1 MGVHKL
7 IPIDDIDLDFDNP
20 RIARFLEIYGSTPS
34 AKQVAFALRAGI
46 SDDDSNEENVTTF
59 RSLKESIRTNGGLI
73 NPIIVNKTDHKYTVI
88 EGNTRLSIYKEFHEK
103 GIEGDW
109 SSIPCLVYNNMSK
122 KDIDGIRLQAH
133 LVGVRPWDPYS
144 KAKYLSKLR
153 NEKHLTWNEI
163 IDFCGGKKEEASKYV
178 AAYED
183 MEEYYRPL
191 VDDTDFD
198 TTRFTGFVEYQ
209 KKNIK
214 DALIRHGFDTSDF
227 AKWIKGN
234 SKLFPLF
241 TVRKLPSIL
250 DNPEAREVF
259 LRKDAKSALK
269 LLDSPVN
276 DVDLE
281 NLGIKELA
289 TVLTKK
295 LRVIEGLTMREY
307 KANPSNPEYQALLD
321 LKVDLDDTINMVEG
335 N

>member
-1 MGVHKL
+1 MGVHRL
-7 IPIDDIDLDFDNP
+7 IPIDEIDLDLRNP
-20 RIARFLEIYGSTPS
+20 RIARFLEIYGATPS
-34 AKQVAFALRAGI
+34 AQQVAFALREGVA
-46 SDDDSNEENVTTF
+46 DDDSNDTGTTF

-73 NPIIVNKTDHKYTVI
+73 NPIIVNHTKDKYVVI
-88 EGNTRLSIYKEFHEK
+88 EGNTRLAIYKEFQEK
-103 GIEGDW
+103 GVDGDW
-109 SSIPCLVYNNMSK
+109 NEIPCLVHEDMSEK
-122 KDIDGIRLQAH
+122 EIDGIRLQAH
-133 LVGVRPWDPYS
+133 LVGVRAWDPYS

-163 IDFCGGKKEEASKYV
+163 VDFCGGKKEEASRYI

-198 TTRFTGFVEYQ
+198 TTRFSGFVEYQ

-214 DALIRHGFDTSDF
+214 DTLIKHGFDSSDF

-234 SKLFPLF
+234 SKLFPLN
-241 TVRKLPSIL
+241 TVRKLPMIL
-250 DNPEAREVF
+250 DNPEAREIF
-259 LRKDAKSALK
+259 LKKDAKAALK
-269 LLDSPVN
+269 VLDSPVN
-276 DVDLE
+276 DINIE
-281 NLGIKELA
+281 NLSIRELA

-307 KANPSNPEYQALLD
+307 KADTNHPEYQALLD
-321 LKVDLDDTINMVEG
+321 LKVDLDDTIDMVEG